1 MFRHARAAAL
11 SAALALGAAQAAL
24 AAAPPPAA
32 STAAIPMK
40 KDGGVYV
47 VPVTVNGLVTIDCI
61 VDSGA
66 SDVNIPAGV
75 YRKLQRAGAIQQSD
89 LLGTEDYTL
98 ADGSTEHGRV
108 VRIRTLKVGNIVVH
122 DVTASIGGDESS
134 ALLGQSFLERFR
146 SWSLDNGRHALVL
159 NGVPSEP
166 APRVA
171 RDGNRPVPAPHAG
184 PSDDSGAPTVAQISS
199 GHGGH
204 VRRPPPKQNS
214 GEAGDEN
221 LTGQYRK

>member
-1 MFRHARAAAL
+1 MFRHACAAAL
-11 SAALALGAAQAAL
+11 SAALALGAAQAA
-24 AAAPPPAA
+24 APPAPVPTA
-32 STAAIPMK
+32 SIPMK

-47 VPVTVNGLVTIDCI
+47 VPVTVNGLVTVDCI

-66 SDVNIPAGV
+66 SDVNIPASV
-75 YRKLQRAGAIQQSD
+75 FRKLQHAGAIQQSD
-89 LLGTEDYTL
+89 MLGTEDYTL
-98 ADGSTEHGRV
+98 ADGSTERGRV

-122 DVTASIGGDESS
+122 DVNASIGGDESS

-159 NGVPSEP
+159 NGPPSDP

-171 RDGNRPVPAPHAG
+171 RGGNRPVPAPHAG
-184 PSDDSGAPTVAQISS
+184 PADNSGPPTVAQISS

-204 VRRPPPKQNS
+204 IRHPPAKASP
-214 GEAGDEN
+214 GETDDDG
-221 LTGQYRK
+221 LSGQYSE